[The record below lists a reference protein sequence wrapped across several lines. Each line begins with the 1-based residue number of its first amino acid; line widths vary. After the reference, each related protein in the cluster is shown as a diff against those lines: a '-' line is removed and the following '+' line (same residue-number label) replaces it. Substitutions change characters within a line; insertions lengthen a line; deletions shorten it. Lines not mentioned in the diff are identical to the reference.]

1 MPSVASVSSST
12 CHSSRRSSCNPTTA
26 RTSTRSAW
34 PSASSV
40 PTTPSSSPASA
51 TTGRTATERRAGC
64 TWRSRSRSRFSSGPS
79 STFRYHVRPFQRT
92 TMSVTDDRPRPDL
105 SALRIHRED
114 DDAQRVSWGKILGWI
129 IAIGIVIAA
138 ASALY
143 KVWIVPRRAPVVDTL
158 VVKPTINVT
167 NPPLLTATGY
177 LVADRQSK
185 ITPKISGKVVR
196 LNFTVGDKVSAGQVL
211 AVLESTNMQAQLDE
225 ANAALEQADR
235 DWKRQAAMWK
245 DGVTTRAQLDTAE
258 SQRKGARA
266 RVEQIKINMQDM
278 VVRAPFDG
286 TIATK
291 NTEVGEVISSV
302 MMGQVAGT
310 LPAGAICTLVDLT
323 TLEVEADV
331 NEGSIAQIKEGQPAE
346 VSVDAFP
353 GRKWRGVLRQI
364 IPTADR
370 AKATVKVKV
379 KILDPGDRLLPEMS
393 STVSFLETRRSDA
406 ELQEPAKL
414 WLPANVIN
422 NGRVAVIDDK
432 GHVSLRNVTTGETRE
447 GRIEVT
453 NGLRAG
459 ERIATEK
466 IDQLKDGQ
474 LVRLS
479 ET

>member
-1 MPSVASVSSST
+1 
-12 CHSSRRSSCNPTTA
+12 
-26 RTSTRSAW
+26 
-34 PSASSV
+34 
-40 PTTPSSSPASA
+40 
-51 TTGRTATERRAGC
+51 
-64 TWRSRSRSRFSSGPS
+64 
-79 STFRYHVRPFQRT
+79 
-92 TMSVTDDRPRPDL
+92 MSVTEDRPRPDL

-114 DDAQRVSWGKILGWI
+114 DDARRVSWGTIVGWI
-129 IAIGIVIAA
+129 IALGIVIGAA
-138 ASALY
+138 IALY

-158 VVKPTINVT
+158 VVKPTVNVT

-278 VVRAPFDG
+278 VVRAPFAG

-302 MMGQVAGT
+302 MMGQVGGT
-310 LPAGAICTLVDLT
+310 LPAGAICTLVDLN
-323 TLEVEADV
+323 TLEVVADV
-331 NEGSIAQIKEGQPAE
+331 NESSIGQLREGQAAE

-353 GRKWRGVLRQI
+353 TQKWKGVLRQI

-370 AKATVKVKV
+370 AKATVQVKV
-379 KILDPGDRLLPEMS
+379 KIVDPGDRLLPEMS
-393 STVSFLETRRSDA
+393 SSVSFLQSERTDA
-406 ELQEPAKL
+406 EMHEPAKI
-414 WLPANVIN
+414 WLPASAVSD
-422 NGRVAVIDDK
+422 GRVAVVGADK
-432 GHVSLRNVTTGETRE
+432 HITMRHVTTGAVVEK
-447 GRIEVT
+447 RIEITSGVNSGDRVVT
-453 NGLRAG
+453 SGVDALEN
-459 ERIATEK
+459 
-466 IDQLKDGQ
+466 GQ
-474 LVRLS
+474 LVRI
-479 ET
+479 E